1 MLPQVRTK
9 HGQMDELNVDIPVA
23 VDGVEQ
29 IVMWHQQYVSMP
41 VSTRHEDIV
50 ISDETVGGGWMSE
63 LGEGILHRICSED
76 QGMHDLSSSMPMVFG
91 LWILQQIMTQHSV
104 RMEPLLYNPEIT
116 DTLVLHDPQHTDE
129 DVIIRTPT
137 LVGL

>member
-1 MLPQVRTK
+1 
-9 HGQMDELNVDIPVA
+9 
-23 VDGVEQ
+23 
-29 IVMWHQQYVSMP
+29 
-41 VSTRHEDIV
+41 
-50 ISDETVGGGWMSE
+50 
-63 LGEGILHRICSED
+63 
-76 QGMHDLSSSMPMVFG
+76 
-91 LWILQQIMTQHSV
+91 MTQHSV